1 MQDDFGNQILPAAVK
16 TISARFDDGDARMGR
31 IEGDVAA
38 VRAELEANTRAT
50 QSVADSTAELVDFFH
65 AMRGA
70 MKVLNWI
77 GKLARPLGAIIGL
90 GAAVLAAV
98 AASKGNIR

>member
-1 MQDDFGNQILPAAVK
+1 MQDDYGNTILPPAVK

-38 VRAELEANTRAT
+38 VRAELEANTRTT
-50 QSVADSTAELVDFFH
+50 QAVADSTAELVDFFR
-65 AMRGA
+65 AMKGA
-70 MKVLNWI
+70 MKVLNWS
-77 GKLARPLGAIIGL
+77 GKLARPLGAIVGL

-98 AASKGNIR
+98 GAAKGMR

>member
-1 MQDDFGNQILPAAVK
+1 MQDDYGNQILPAAAK
-16 TISARFDDGDARMGR
+16 TISARFDDGDARMER
-31 IEGDVAA
+31 IENDVAS
-38 VRAELEANTRAT
+38 VRAELEANTKAT
-50 QSVADSTAELVDFFH
+50 QSVADSTAELVDFFR

-77 GKLARPLGAIIGL
+77 GKLARPLGAIVGL

-98 AASKGNIR
+98 GAAKGMMR

>member
-1 MQDDFGNQILPAAVK
+1 MQDDYGNQILPAAAK

-31 IEGDVAA
+31 IESDVAV
-38 VRAELEANTRAT
+38 VRAELEANTKAT
-50 QSVADSTAELVDFFH
+50 QSVADSTAELVAFFH

-77 GKLARPLGAIIGL
+77 GKLARPLGAIVGL

-98 AASKGNIR
+98 GAAKGMMR